1 MELLY
6 MPIICNL
13 VAVNLSIMRK
23 VFIILITIIVIG
35 MVLFFVI
42 SGYTYSEGSRTGYL
56 TKFSKRGYVLKTYEG
71 ELNLGGMNAQN
82 NSVMNNLW
90 EFSVLAKDAAAV
102 DSLQHYE
109 GNVVKLYYK
118 QVLKNMPWQGD
129 TDYFVFK
136 VEKVR

>member
-1 MELLY
+1 
-6 MPIICNL
+6 
-13 VAVNLSIMRK
+13 MRK
-23 VFIILITIIVIG
+23 IIIILITVIIIG
-35 MVLFFVI
+35 LVLFFVI
-42 SGYTYSEGSRTGYL
+42 AGYTYSEGSRTGYL

-90 EFSVLAKDAAAV
+90 DFSVLPKDAAAI

-109 GNVVKLYYK
+109 GSVVKLYYK

>member
-1 MELLY
+1 